1 MNVCEQ
7 VENKF
12 LFAGLFSIPDN
23 GVQASRQDD
32 LAFEFETLAED
43 EVQAA
48 LVSFDGYGIG
58 HKYFT

>member
-1 MNVCEQ
+1 
-7 VENKF
+7 
-12 LFAGLFSIPDN
+12 LFSIPDN
-23 GVQASRQDD
+23 GVQASGQDV